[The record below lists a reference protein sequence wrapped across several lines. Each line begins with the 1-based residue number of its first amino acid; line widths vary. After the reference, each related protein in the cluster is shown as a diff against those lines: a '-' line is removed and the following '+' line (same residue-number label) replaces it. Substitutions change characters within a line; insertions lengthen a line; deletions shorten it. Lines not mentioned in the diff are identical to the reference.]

1 MNPLSLTLKGYKGI
15 KAGLGRDEITVNFE
29 TIQGQL
35 IAIAGS
41 NGTGKTTLL
50 DNMHPYRIMPSRASS
65 YSADAFS
72 YFDQT
77 SGDAMKKL
85 VWEHDGTVYESTIAL
100 KNTGKTKKQECY
112 LARRSDKG
120 LHPVTLPDGTTSD
133 GKTKSYDQCIEHI
146 LGTPEMFFTA
156 AFSCQGRK
164 SLSDYTNGDIKSLMS
179 ELLGL
184 ESILELGV
192 RANEHAKSL
201 RPKLD
206 ELRTRTARV
215 PDVEAALQ
223 ATHQAIGENAKALTV
238 EQAIR
243 VSVAG
248 DLKRHNQRLA
258 EAQAAAAD
266 HAATERRR
274 DTLTIQLGT
283 IAQRADAA
291 IIQLKTDNSQRSIDA
306 AAAVKAA
313 QDDVTRIMATISS
326 TNVRIATAQTLVAGK
341 DPAQAAAKRLAEMD
355 VEFEI
360 AEEAHAF
367 TEADVLKKRAAKAEY
382 DEANNELRQ
391 IGTEGHAL
399 KDACAALAERA
410 GLTDDVPC
418 KGTDLQGQCKLLA
431 EANAAKATLPAKQK
445 ELDTKRA
452 AREALVAKIAA
463 MAYDP
468 QQLASA
474 ETAVGAAKARMKTLQ
489 DERTT
494 KTALAARLPD
504 IEAAAAA
511 LANDQAALVTLEEDW
526 TAASARVAD
535 AQARLTAIGA
545 EIAKREAELVAS
557 FNEDRAAVQA
567 ELDAL
572 PPTDTAGLQ
581 AAQQAVADAEAAI
594 ERVDNNIATMR
605 AETGKLSERVASL
618 EREHSALAEDVER
631 MRIAEDDLAQWTLLT
646 KALGPDGIVALC
658 IDDAGPTLTALAND
672 LLTECY
678 GPRFSV
684 SIRTQRDTQ
693 SGVTKEDFDIIV
705 YDAERGDE
713 KSLSDVSGGER
724 IWINE
729 AITRAIAI
737 YMAEASGRTYG
748 CLFSDES
755 DGALDHEKKRQF
767 VAVKRWLHKR
777 GGYAR
782 EFFISHSPE
791 VREAADAVIRM
802 DDYKVAA

>member
-1 MNPLSLTLKGYKGI
+1 MNPLSITLKGFKGI
-15 KAGLGRDEITVNFE
+15 KAGLGRDEL
-29 TIQGQL
+29 TIDLAKIEGSL
-35 IAIAGS
+35 IAIEGS

-50 DNMHPYRIMPSRASS
+50 DNLSPFRLMPSRSSS

-77 SGDAMKKL
+77 TGDALKKL
-85 VWEHDGTVYESTIAL
+85 VWEHAGTVYESTIVL

-112 LARRSDKG
+112 LARRSESG

-164 SLSDYTNGDIKSLMS
+164 SLSDYTNGDIKALMS

-184 ESILELGV
+184 DSILDLGAKA
-192 RANEHAKSL
+192 REHVATL
-201 RPKLD
+201 RPKL
-206 ELRTRTARV
+206 
-215 PDVEAALQ
+215 AALQ
-223 ATHQAIGENAKALTV
+223 ERVATAPAIETALEAANKGIIENTQALGAEEAVRAAL
-238 EQAIR
+238 A
-243 VSVAG
+243 A

-266 HAATERRR
+266 QAATERRR
-274 DTLTIQLGT
+274 DTLVVQLGA
-283 IAQRADAA
+283 IATRAEDALA
-291 IIQLKTDNSQRSIDA
+291 QLKADSMQRGIDA
-306 AAAVKAA
+306 KAAVLGA
-313 QDDVTRIMATISS
+313 QNDVTRLMGDIST
-326 TNVRIATAQTLVAGK
+326 TNTRIATAQVLVAGK
-341 DPAQAAAKRLAEMD
+341 PGAEAAAARLAAIAAELEAATAAQTAAEGDAHKAQAAKTAYDLASGD
-355 VEFEI
+355 
-360 AEEAHAF
+360 
-367 TEADVLKKRAAKAEY
+367 
-382 DEANNELRQ
+382 LRQ
-391 IGTEGHAL
+391 IGTEGRAL
-399 KDACAALAERA
+399 VDTCAALTERA
-410 GLTDDVPC
+410 ALTDDVPC
-418 KGTDLQGQCKLLA
+418 KGTDLQGRCKLLA
-431 EANAAKATLPAKQK
+431 EAVTAKGALPDKQAALEA
-445 ELDTKRA
+445 KRA
-452 AREALVAKIAA
+452 EREKLVAKIAA
-463 MAYDP
+463 LPYDP
-468 QQLASA
+468 AVADPTAAALVAANARVLA
-474 ETAVGAAKARMKTLQ
+474 LQ
-489 DERTT
+489 NERTEV
-494 KTALAARLPD
+494 TALAARMPA
-504 IEAAAAA
+504 IEAAETA
-511 LANDQAALVTLEEDW
+511 LAHDQAALAALEQQWGE
-526 TAASARVAD
+526 ASTRVSE
-535 AQARLTAIGA
+535 AQARLSALGA
-545 EIAKREAELVAS
+545 EVEERTAALTASYAK
-557 FNEDRAAVQA
+557 DRAAVQA

-581 AAQQAVADAEAAI
+581 AAQQAVTEAEAGI

-605 AETGKLSERVASL
+605 AEAGKLSERIASL
-618 EREHSALAEDVER
+618 EREHSALAEDIER

-705 YDAERGDE
+705 YDAESGTE
-713 KSLSDVSGGER
+713 KSLGDMSGGER

-777 GGYAR
+777 GGYTR